1 VTGELKQV
9 AKMAAREDAA
19 ADDPTR
25 TVVADTPSR
34 RADAGAAWGTLIH
47 GLLEH
52 TLRHQDATGE
62 DLRRLAMWLTVDE
75 PGLRPLLDEAVATVQ
90 AVSRKE
96 FWAAAKASPECHEEV
111 PFAVIATNEA
121 TNTRAEVPKVLNG
134 TIDSVFR
141 EAAGWK
147 IVDYKTDVD
156 ATEAVLQQR
165 YGEQLAAYVNA
176 WRRFTSGEVTS
187 ALVDARRSQ

>member
-1 VTGELKQV
+1 
-9 AKMAAREDAA
+9 
-19 ADDPTR
+19 
-25 TVVADTPSR
+25 
-34 RADAGAAWGTLIH
+34 
-47 GLLEH
+47 
-52 TLRHQDATGE
+52 
-62 DLRRLAMWLTVDE
+62 
-75 PGLRPLLDEAVATVQ
+75 
-90 AVSRKE
+90 
-96 FWAAAKASPECHEEV
+96 V

-121 TNTRAEVPKVLNG
+121 TNEGVAVPKVLNG